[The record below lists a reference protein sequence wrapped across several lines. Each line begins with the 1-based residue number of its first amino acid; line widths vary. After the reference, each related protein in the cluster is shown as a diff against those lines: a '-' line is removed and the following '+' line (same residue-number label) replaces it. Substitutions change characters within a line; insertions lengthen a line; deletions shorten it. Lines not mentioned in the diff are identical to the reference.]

1 MKIKASL
8 FKTFLEAVSR
18 IDAEPRLTIN
28 KSGISTVSVD
38 PAHVALV
45 RANIP
50 ISPDL
55 DVSEDLNVCV
65 DAKKLLSFIKNYK
78 GTDVLDIT
86 FDGGKT
92 KINGGMLKFSTNQLT
107 DKSPP
112 KIPNIT
118 MPAFGTANVK
128 ELKGII
134 SAKVSDNVRFAI
146 NAQKLT
152 VSLENETDSI
162 SASYETECTG
172 EYAAAYPTDYIISA
186 LISDEVNIEF
196 GSDIPCRIK
205 PVIDGMAIVYL
216 IAPRIEQD

>member
-8 FKTFLEAVSR
+8 FKTFLDAVSR
-18 IDAEPRLTIN
+18 IDADPRLSIN
-28 KSGISTVSVD
+28 KSGLSTIGVD

-45 RANIP
+45 KANIP

-55 DVSEDLNVCV
+55 DITEDLNVCV

-134 SAKVSDNVRFAI
+134 SAKVSDNVKFAI
-146 NAQKLT
+146 NTQKLT
-152 VSLENETDSI
+152 VSLENETDNI

-172 EYAAAYPTDYIISA
+172 EYGAAYPTDYIVNA
-186 LISDEVNIEF
+186 LISEEANIEF
-196 GSDIPCRIK
+196 GNDIPCRIK
-205 PVIDGMAIVYL
+205 PVIEGMEIVFL
-216 IAPRIEQD
+216 IAPRIESD

>member
-1 MKIKASL
+1 MRIKTAL
-8 FKTFLEAVSR
+8 LKTFLDAVAR

-28 KSGISTVSVD
+28 KTGISTIGVD

-45 RANIP
+45 KATIP

-55 DVSEDLNVCV
+55 STDEEIDVCV
-65 DAKKLLSFIKNYK
+65 DAKKILAFIKNYK
-78 GTDVLDIT
+78 GTEMLDIT

-92 KINGGMLKFSTNQLT
+92 KINGGMLKFSTNQLN

-118 MPAFGTANVK
+118 MPAFGTAKTK

-134 SAKVSDNVRFAI
+134 SAKISDNVKFVVSVH
-146 NAQKLT
+146 KLT
-152 VSLENETDSI
+152 VSLDNESDSI

-172 EYAAAYPTDYIISA
+172 EYVASYPTDYIVHA

-196 GSDIPCRIK
+196 GMDIPCRIK
-205 PVIDGMAIVYL
+205 PVIDGMEITYL
-216 IAPRIEQD
+216 VAPRIEQD